1 MRPRA
6 FERMTMPS
14 APSSPTDAF
23 RLWQTYRLV
32 LATFYAIGERGKVD
46 ALATG
51 ENEEKREDIG
61 SAKARNL
68 NANADEL
75 GPGGSFE
82 ARYHFSLL
90 FLRSPGGTYLHL

>member
-1 MRPRA
+1 
-6 FERMTMPS
+6 MTMPS

-23 RLWQTYRLV
+23 LLRRTYRLV

-61 SAKARNL
+61 GAKARNL

-75 GPGGSFE
+75 GPGGSCE
-82 ARYHFSLL
+82 PRYLFSVL
-90 FLRSPGGTYLHL
+90 FLRRLGGTYLQL